1 MLAGVVLTLS
11 MTNFP
16 SFDEKEDVVTQYL
29 TQVKF
34 VLKYQVCRPQVS
46 FSSCQQNLIETFQI
60 GGMIA
65 LITKTTLTFSSDLLN
80 GQK

>member
-34 VLKYQVCRPQVS
+34 VLKYQVCRPQA
-46 FSSCQQNLIETFQI
+46 F
-60 GGMIA
+60 
-65 LITKTTLTFSSDLLN
+65 
-80 GQK
+80 

>member
-34 VLKYQVCRPQVS
+34 VLKHAFDEIKIQ
-46 FSSCQQNLIETFQI
+46 
-60 GGMIA
+60 
-65 LITKTTLTFSSDLLN
+65 TKTKHSNNTYFLVTF
-80 GQK
+80 